1 MALYQEEEEEVVEYT
16 KVHTDGCITYVPI
29 TCHERLHN
37 REKITKL
44 QKHVSS
50 QIKRTDIN
58 HVEMARS
65 KISSL
70 D

>member
-1 MALYQEEEEEVVEYT
+1 MVEYT

-44 QKHVSS
+44 QKHFSS

-58 HVEMARS
+58 HVEMALGNGQ
-65 KISSL
+65 I
-70 D
+70 